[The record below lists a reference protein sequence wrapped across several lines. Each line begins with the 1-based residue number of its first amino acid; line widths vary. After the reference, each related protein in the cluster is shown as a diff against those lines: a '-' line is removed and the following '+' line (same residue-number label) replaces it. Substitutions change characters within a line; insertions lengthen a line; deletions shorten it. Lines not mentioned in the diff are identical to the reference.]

1 MSEKSYHFIAIGGA
15 VMHQLALH
23 LHNMG
28 YQITGS
34 DDAIFDPAL
43 TNLKNHG
50 ILPGQLGW
58 FPERIHKGLDA
69 VILGM
74 HAQQDNPELK
84 AAQALGIK
92 IYSFPEFIF
101 EQSKDKKRIVVAGSH
116 GKTTTT
122 SMIMHVLNTAGKDFD
137 YLVGAQIEGFDYVV
151 KTSASASCIIIEG
164 DEYLTSPLDLR
175 SKFLHYHPHIAI
187 ITGIAWDHINVFP
200 TYPEYVDTFR
210 KFIHS
215 VTEKIFYYYDDKD
228 LQLLAQ
234 EDHIAELIPY
244 HPLDTEMENN
254 QVSILYKGKKYPVQ
268 IFGEHNMAN
277 LSAALHVCLESGI
290 TAEDFFL
297 HIRSFKGAAK
307 RMELLSDDTAQKITF
322 YKDFA
327 HAPSKVK
334 ATVKAI
340 RARYPDRKL
349 VTALE
354 LHTYSSLQKNFI
366 EQYKNSLDAAE
377 AACVYVD
384 SEALKLKRREP
395 IESEWL
401 KEQFGNSH
409 LFIPKDS
416 EELNFW
422 IKKQTEPNTVVLLM
436 SSGHW
441 GGLELKKLYNKA
453 I

>member
-1 MSEKSYHFIAIGGA
+1 MSEKSYHFIAVGGA

-28 YQITGS
+28 HHVTGS
-34 DDAIFDPAL
+34 DDAIFDPAM

-50 ILPGQLGW
+50 ILPEKLGW
-58 FPERIHKGLDA
+58 FPERIHNGLDA

-74 HAQQDNPELK
+74 HAQQDNPELL
-84 AAQALGIK
+84 AAQSLGIR
-92 IYSFPEFIF
+92 IYSFPEFVF
-101 EQSKDKKRIVVAGSH
+101 EQSRNKKRIVVAGSH

-122 SMIMHVLNTAGKDFD
+122 SMIMHVLKTAGFNFD

-151 KTSASASCIIIEG
+151 KTSIDASCIIIEG

-175 SKFLHYHPHIAI
+175 SKFLHYHPHLAI

-210 KFIHS
+210 KFTQS
-215 VTEKIFYYYDDKD
+215 VEDKIFYYYDDKD
-228 LQLLAQ
+228 LQSLAQ
-234 EDHIAELIPY
+234 ETKKAEMNPY
-244 HPLDTEMENN
+244 YPLSTELEDD
-254 QVSILYKGKKYPVQ
+254 QVSILYQSKRYPVQ
-268 IFGEHNMAN
+268 IFGEHNMSN
-277 LSAALHVCLESGI
+277 LSAALNICLELGI
-290 TAEDFFL
+290 TAEDFFR
-297 HIRSFKGAAK
+297 HIQSFKGAAK
-307 RMELLSDDTAQKITF
+307 RMELLYDNTEQKITF

-340 RARYPDRKL
+340 RERYADRKL
-349 VTALE
+349 ILALE

-366 EQYKNSLDAAE
+366 EQYKHSLDAGE
-377 AACVYVD
+377 VSSVYID

-395 IESEWL
+395 IDAEWL
-401 KEQFGNSH
+401 KEQFGNPQIFVPQNSNE
-409 LFIPKDS
+409 LKD
-416 EELNFW
+416 W
-422 IKKQTEPNTVVLLM
+422 ILKEVTTNSVVLLM

-441 GGLELKKLYNKA
+441 GGLDLKNLYSER